1 VCSTSGGSFPPGH
14 VLFTLGLLHL
24 HQRAESSFGG
34 LRWSALL
41 FQNVVVF
48 EAMVVL
54 KMVKTNQ
61 IWFEMVIVFGFNG
74 LKWMFIPKY
83 VVFHSSRSVWKAWP
97 LSIEVPVWMRSLFQ
111 IVIGMF
117 PVSNYYL
124 FEAQAYGSRIL
135 VCVCCAK
142 ILHPP

>member
-1 VCSTSGGSFPPGH
+1 MFDIRWVFPPGH

-61 IWFEMVIVFGFNG
+61 IWFEMDVHPQICCISLVSIRMEG
-74 LKWMFIPKY
+74 L
-83 VVFHSSRSVWKAWP
+83 A
-97 LSIEVPVWMRSLFQ
+97 PVD
-111 IVIGMF
+111 
-117 PVSNYYL
+117 
-124 FEAQAYGSRIL
+124 
-135 VCVCCAK
+135 
-142 ILHPP
+142 